1 MSYLIVI
8 ISPGFA
14 WIYQLQFNLAGYS
27 RGQPGL
33 VIIPLGPLICS
44 GISPQ
49 PEKICRVD
57 VTSHRA
63 FCYLSLS
70 ERTFG
75 AEPNNGPSI

>member
-1 MSYLIVI
+1 MTYLIVI

-27 RGQPGL
+27 RGQSGL

-49 PEKICRVD
+49 PEKNLCRVY
-57 VTSHRA
+57 VTSHKVLL
-63 FCYLSLS
+63 LSL
-70 ERTFG
+70 T
-75 AEPNNGPSI
+75 